1 MCIFRF
7 SVIFIFTER
16 IRSYGEEGE
25 VQVSVNKGQKC
36 LVMTYNS
43 IASENI
49 EPAPVTESR

>member
-7 SVIFIFTER
+7 SVIFIFTKR

-49 EPAPVTESR
+49 EPAPVAESR